1 MPKKQASGLM
11 TSFQDS
17 PTDVS
22 DKAYR
27 AGVFHLESLRLRRE
41 KVQQSALQVSIPWN
55 TSLTTTN
62 AQNLDSFSDDLNK
75 QIKLAM
81 ERYIDTMHGT
91 GATIAQ
97 STEVARQAIE
107 SINLDQ
113 DSESKFHAV
122 MMDLAEFC
130 SVHLAKSCKYSY
142 RQLID

>member
-1 MPKKQASGLM
+1 MPRKQVSWLK
-11 TSFQDS
+11 S
-17 PTDVS
+17 PISITDET

-41 KVQQSALQVSIPWN
+41 KVQQSALQVSSFFALWN
-55 TSLTTTN
+55 E
-62 AQNLDSFSDDLNK
+62 ADDQNLDSFSDDLNK

-97 STEVARQAIE
+97 STEVARHAIE

-113 DSESKFHAV
+113 DSEPLRPTLMAS
-122 MMDLAEFC
+122 
-130 SVHLAKSCKYSY
+130 
-142 RQLID
+142 